1 VITTELIADLQKGDP
16 KAQKAVYDCYSAK
29 MLGVCLRYLKNEMD
43 AEEVMITG
51 MVKVFQNAGS
61 YEGKGNFEGWV
72 RRIVVNEALMFLRKK
87 EPLHLAVEKEHFQ
100 LAAQETA
107 DTALNEAELLALLH
121 ELPAGYR
128 AVFNLYAVE
137 GYSHKEI
144 ADMLQITEGT
154 SKSQLSK
161 ARNLLQ
167 KWVTTQENLS
177 IEKNGTAQYRFAL

>member
-1 VITTELIADLQKGDP
+1 VITPDLIENLQKGDA
-16 KAQKAVYDCYSAK
+16 KAQKVLYDLYSAK

-51 MVKVFQNAGS
+51 LVKVFQNAHQ
-61 YEGKGNFEGWV
+61 YEGKGNFEGWL
-72 RRIVVNEALMFLRKK
+72 RRVVVNEALMFLRKK
-87 EPLHLAVEKEHFQ
+87 EPLHLAIEREHMQF
-100 LAAQETA
+100 ADQEQA

-128 AVFNLYAVE
+128 AVFNLYAIE

-144 ADMLQITEGT
+144 ADMLQISEGT

-161 ARNLLQ
+161 ARGLLQ
-167 KWVTTQENLS
+167 KWIAAQENFNT
-177 IEKNGTAQYRFAL
+177 ERNGTAQYRFAL